1 MNISQPLTSL
11 IIRLISHVDL
21 KRRTQFLFLFIIMI
35 ISSFAEVLSIGAVI
49 PFLGVL
55 TSPDSFFE
63 NPLAQPFVH
72 FFGLTEP
79 NQLLL
84 PFTITFCVAVLLAGF
99 LRLLSLWVSTRLT
112 YAVGHEISISIYQ
125 RTLYQPYQV
134 HTSRNTSEIINGI
147 LTKTNSSISV
157 IMMAFTSISS
167 LIMLSFGMLAL
178 FALEPMIASLLFV
191 GFGLLYLII
200 TLIFKTK
207 LIDDGKKIA
216 VKSTRLIKSLQEGL
230 GGIRDILIDDSQPVY
245 YQIYRDADL
254 PLRRSQGTINII
266 GGAPKFLVEA
276 FGMVLIAGFAYF
288 LSGSSGNF
296 VDSIPILGAMALG
309 AQRLLPV
316 LQQGYAAWSSMS
328 GGKANL
334 VDTLILLDQPLPLYA
349 NNQEPLISTPFNQ
362 NINLNN
368 VSFGYHKNL
377 SLVLEDI
384 NISIPKGSRIGFI
397 GSTGSGKSTL
407 LDIIMGLLDPTEGS
421 LEVDGS
427 IITQKNNR
435 SWQSHIAHV
444 PQEIFLADC
453 SIEENIAFGVLKDDI
468 NFERVKEAAKKA
480 QIQDFIEALP
490 KKFKTTVGERGV
502 QLSGGQRQRI
512 GIARALYKKADVI
525 IFDEATSSLDTKTEN
540 IVMESIEELSQDL
553 TLLIIAHRITTL
565 RDCSKI
571 IELREG
577 KVIRTDTYENIMKT
591 LDD

>member
-21 KRRTQFLFLFIIMI
+21 KRRAQFLFLFIIMI

-167 LIMLSFGMLAL
+167 LIMLFFGMLAL

-288 LSGSSGNF
+288 LSASSGNF

-334 VDTLILLDQPLPLYA
+334 VDTLILLDQPLPLHA

-421 LEVDGS
+421 LEVDGN